1 MGYLFLRKLNSVD
14 KPKIIIICSFG
25 KYAYLCIII
34 QETKQIIFMKRLL
47 ISIFALAA
55 CSYAIAQPVMSYE
68 EAEAKANEILKSLTL
83 EEKLSMTQG
92 HNRFFFPGVPEKG
105 LPYIYTTDASM
116 GVKNK
121 QHMHDANEIILAER
135 TTQFPAF
142 IMLAATFNPDLAYKY
157 GHAVG
162 EEARM
167 AGAGVILGPGMNIY
181 RNAQCG
187 RNFEY
192 LGEDPHLAASIIYDY
207 VTGMQS
213 TGTLACAKHFLCN
226 QTEFYRRRS
235 NSIVDERAIMEI
247 YTPAFKAAI
256 DADVATVMTAYNL
269 LNGEWTGQSKYVIT
283 DLLRGTLGFKGMV
296 MSDWNSIYNWK
307 DVILSGQNLDM
318 PGEDA
323 FYIKKKPADLVA
335 EGIVTEK
342 DIENMI
348 RPTIATCI
356 RWGLYDRYNSGKQYD
371 KSLEAKLPAHLEVS
385 YQTAAEGAVL
395 LRNNGILPLSTDKKL
410 LVVGKWLDKVPH
422 GGGAARVT
430 GYEHVTLRDVLTE
443 SFGDGVKF
451 VEKPSAAQLKSA
463 DVVLCV
469 TGTFDEEHAERPFEM
484 GNKEES
490 LVRLAVESN
499 PNTIV
504 LVHSGSAINMTAW
517 ADKCA
522 ALLYGWYP
530 GQNGQKAI
538 RDIII
543 GKVNP
548 SGKLPMT
555 IERDFADS
563 PAVDTVPE
571 GFDLKKAIGNPNE
584 KAFQTWTYDVHYDES
599 VLVGYRWY
607 EKKNIKTLFPFGYG
621 LSYTTFE
628 LAKPKILS
636 KGKVKTLTDAAPL
649 KVAIELNNTGAVAG
663 SEVVQLY
670 IAEKNPTVLRPN
682 KELKAFR
689 KVAVE
694 PGKKAVVTFEVD
706 KKMCAFWCDK
716 SHAWTTNPGEYEIL
730 IGTSSADIA
739 AVLPFV
745 VK

>member
-1 MGYLFLRKLNSVD
+1 
-14 KPKIIIICSFG
+14 
-25 KYAYLCIII
+25 
-34 QETKQIIFMKRLL
+34 MKRFIL
-47 ISIFALAA
+47 SIFALMA
-55 CSYAIAQPVMSYE
+55 CSAALAQPVMSYE

-105 LPYIYTTDASM
+105 MPYIYTTDASM

-121 QHMHDANEIILAER
+121 QHMHDASEIILAER

-157 GHAVG
+157 GPAVG

-181 RNAQCG
+181 RNARCG

-192 LGEDPHLAASIIYDY
+192 LGEDPYLAASIIYDY

-213 TGTLACAKHFLCN
+213 TGTLACAKHFLGN

-235 NSIVDERAIMEI
+235 NSIIDERAIMEI

-256 DADVATVMTAYNL
+256 DAGVATVMTAYNQ
-269 LNGEWTGQSKYVIT
+269 LNGEWAGESKYVIT

-296 MSDWNSIYNWK
+296 MSDWNSIYDWK
-307 DVILSGQNLDM
+307 NVILSGQNLDM

-335 EGIVTEK
+335 EGVVTEK

-371 KSLEAKLPAHLEVS
+371 RSLEAKLPAHLQIS
-385 YQTAAEGAVL
+385 YQTAAEGTVL
-395 LRNNGILPLSTDKKL
+395 LRNNGILPLAADKKL
-410 LVVGKWLDKVPH
+410 LVVGKWFDKVPH

-430 GYEHVTLRDVLTE
+430 GYDHKTLQMELPKV
-443 SFGDGVKF
+443 FGNVEF
-451 VEKPSAAQLKSA
+451 VANPTAEQLKA
-463 DVVLCV
+463 AEVVLCV
-469 TGTFDEEHAERPFEM
+469 TGTYDSESSEREFAMDKKDEQF
-484 GNKEES
+484 
-490 LVRLAVESN
+490 VRNVVAAN

-504 LVHSGSAINMTAW
+504 LVHSGSAIDMTAW
-517 ADKCA
+517 SDKCA

-530 GQNGQKAI
+530 GQNGAEAL
-538 RDIII
+538 RDIIA

-563 PAVDTVPE
+563 PAVNSVPE
-571 GFDLKKAIGNPNE
+571 GFNLAKAKGNPNE
-584 KAFQTWTYDVHYDES
+584 KAFHPWTYDVHYDES

-607 EKKNIKTLFPFGYG
+607 EKKGIQTLFPFGYG

-636 KGKVKTLTDAAPL
+636 KGKVKTLTDEAPL
-649 KVAIELNNTGAVAG
+649 KVAIEVNNTGAVAG
-663 SEVVQLY
+663 TEVVQLY

-694 PGKKAVVTFEVD
+694 SGKKAVVTFEVD

>member
-1 MGYLFLRKLNSVD
+1 
-14 KPKIIIICSFG
+14 
-25 KYAYLCIII
+25 
-34 QETKQIIFMKRLL
+34 MKRFIL
-47 ISIFALAA
+47 SIFALMA
-55 CSYAIAQPVMSYE
+55 CSAALAQPVMSYE

-105 LPYIYTTDASM
+105 MPYIYTTDASM

-121 QHMHDANEIILAER
+121 QHMHDASEIILAER

-181 RNAQCG
+181 RNVRCG

-192 LGEDPHLAASIIYDY
+192 LGEDPYLAASIIYDY

-213 TGTLACAKHFLCN
+213 TGTLACAKHFLGN

-235 NSIVDERAIMEI
+235 NSIIDERAIMEI

-256 DADVATVMTAYNL
+256 DAGVATVMTAYNQ
-269 LNGEWTGQSKYVIT
+269 LNGEWAGESKYVIT

-296 MSDWNSIYNWK
+296 MSDWNSIYDWK
-307 DVILSGQNLDM
+307 NVILSGQNLDM

-335 EGIVTEK
+335 EGVVTEQ

-371 KSLEAKLPAHLEVS
+371 RSLEAKLPAHLQIS
-385 YQTAAEGAVL
+385 YQTAAEGTVL
-395 LRNNGILPLSTDKKL
+395 LRNNGILPLAADKKL
-410 LVVGKWLDKVPH
+410 LVVGKWFDKVPH

-430 GYEHVTLRDVLTE
+430 GYDHKTLQMELPKV
-443 SFGDGVKF
+443 FGNVEF
-451 VEKPSAAQLKSA
+451 VANPTAEQLKA
-463 DVVLCV
+463 AEVVLCV
-469 TGTFDEEHAERPFEM
+469 TGTYDSESSEREFAMDKKDEQF
-484 GNKEES
+484 
-490 LVRLAVESN
+490 VRNVVAAN

-504 LVHSGSAINMTAW
+504 LVHSGSAIDMTAW
-517 ADKCA
+517 SDKCA

-530 GQNGQKAI
+530 GQNGAEAL
-538 RDIII
+538 RDIIA

-563 PAVDTVPE
+563 PAVNSVPE
-571 GFDLKKAIGNPNE
+571 GFNLAKAKGNPNE
-584 KAFQTWTYDVHYDES
+584 KAFHPWTYDVHYDES

-607 EKKNIKTLFPFGYG
+607 EKKGIQTLFPFGYG

-636 KGKVKTLTDAAPL
+636 KGKVKTLTDEAPL
-649 KVAIELNNTGAVAG
+649 KVAIEVNNTGAVAG
-663 SEVVQLY
+663 TEVVQLY

-694 PGKKAVVTFEVD
+694 SGKKAVVTFEVD

>member
-1 MGYLFLRKLNSVD
+1 
-14 KPKIIIICSFG
+14 
-25 KYAYLCIII
+25 
-34 QETKQIIFMKRLL
+34 MKRFIL
-47 ISIFALAA
+47 SIFALTA
-55 CSYAIAQPVMSYE
+55 CSALFAQPVMSYE

-121 QHMHDANEIILAER
+121 QHLHDAGEIVLAER

-181 RNAQCG
+181 RNARCG

-213 TGTLACAKHFLCN
+213 TGTLACAKHFLGN

-235 NSIVDERAIMEI
+235 NSIIDERAIMEI

-256 DADVATVMTAYNL
+256 DAGVATVMTAYNQ

-296 MSDWNSIYNWK
+296 MSDWNSIYDWK

-318 PGEDA
+318 PGENT
-323 FYIKKKPADLVA
+323 FYIKKKPADLVS
-335 EGIVTEK
+335 EGVVTEK

-348 RPTIATCI
+348 RPTIATCL
-356 RWGLYDRYNSGKQYD
+356 RWGLYDRYNSGKQYARE
-371 KSLEAKLPAHLEVS
+371 LEAQLPAHLQVS
-385 YQTAAEGAVL
+385 YQTAAEGTVL
-395 LRNNGILPLSTDKKL
+395 LRNNGILPLSADKKL

-430 GYEHVTLRDVLTE
+430 GYDHKTLKMVLPE
-443 SFGDGVKF
+443 AFANIEF
-451 VEKPSAAQLKSA
+451 VENPTDKQLKAA

-469 TGTFDEEHAERPFEM
+469 TGTYDSESSEREFAMDKKDEQF
-484 GNKEES
+484 
-490 LVRLAVESN
+490 VRSVVAAN
-499 PNTIV
+499 PNTVV
-504 LVHSGSAINMTAW
+504 LVHSGSAIDMTAW
-517 ADKCA
+517 YDKCA

-530 GQNGQKAI
+530 GQNGAEAL
-538 RDIII
+538 RDIIA

-563 PAVDTVPE
+563 PAVNSVPE
-571 GFDLKKAIGNPNE
+571 GFNIAKAKGNPNE
-584 KAFQTWTYDVHYDES
+584 KAFHPWTYDVHYDES

-607 EKKNIKTLFPFGYG
+607 EKKGIQTLFPFGYG

-628 LAKPKILS
+628 LAQPKILS
-636 KGKVKTLTDAAPL
+636 KGKVKKLTDDAPL
-649 KVAIELNNTGAVAG
+649 KVAIEVNNTGAVAG
-663 SEVVQLY
+663 TEVVQLY

-682 KELKAFR
+682 KELKAFK

-694 PGKKAVVTFEVD
+694 PGKKAVVTFDVD
-706 KKMCAFWCDK
+706 KKMCAYWCDK
-716 SHAWTTNPGEYEIL
+716 THAWTTNAGEYEIL
-730 IGTSSADIA
+730 IGTSSADID
-739 AVLPFV
+739 AVLPFIV
-745 VK
+745 E

>member
-1 MGYLFLRKLNSVD
+1 MKKL
-14 KPKIIIICSFG
+14 
-25 KYAYLCIII
+25 
-34 QETKQIIFMKRLL
+34 LL
-47 ISIFALAA
+47 SLSALLVSAVVV
-55 CSYAIAQPVMSYE
+55 AQPVMSYE
-68 EAEAKANEILKSLTL
+68 EAEAKANEIIKTLTL

-105 LPYIYTTDASM
+105 MPYIYTTDASM

-121 QHMHDANEIILAER
+121 QHLHDAGEVILAER

-142 IMLAATFNPDLAYKY
+142 IMLAATFNPELARAY

-192 LGEDPHLAASIIYDY
+192 LGEDPYLAASIIYDY
-207 VTGMQS
+207 VSGMQS
-213 TGTLACAKHFLCN
+213 TGTLACAKHFLGN

-235 NSIVDERAIMEI
+235 NSIIDERAIMEI

-256 DADVATVMTAYNL
+256 DAGVATVMTAYNQ

-296 MSDWNSIYNWK
+296 MSDWNSIYDWK

-318 PGEDA
+318 PGEDM

-335 EGIVTEK
+335 EGVVTEK

-348 RPTIATCI
+348 RPTIATCL

-371 KSLEAKLPAHLEVS
+371 KSLEAQLPAHLGIS
-385 YQTAAEGAVL
+385 YQTAAEGSVL
-395 LRNNGILPLSTDKKL
+395 LRNNGILPLSTSQKV
-410 LVVGKWLDKVPH
+410 LVVGKWFDSVPY

-430 GYEHVTLRDVLTE
+430 GYDHHTLRQVLTD
-443 SFGDGVKF
+443 SFGGNVTF
-451 VEKPSAAQLKSA
+451 VEKPNAEQLKAA
-463 DVVLCV
+463 DIVLCV
-469 TGTFDEEHAERPFEM
+469 TGTFDSESTERPFAMDKRDEA
-484 GNKEES
+484 

-499 PNTIV
+499 PKTIV
-504 LVHSGSAINMTAW
+504 LVHSGSAIDMTAW
-517 ADKCA
+517 ADKSA
-522 ALLYGWYP
+522 AILYGWYP

-538 RDIII
+538 RDILI

-555 IERDFADS
+555 IERSFKDS
-563 PAVDTVPE
+563 PAVNSVPE
-571 GFDLKKAIGNPNE
+571 GFNLAKAKGNPNE
-584 KAFQTWTYDVHYDES
+584 KAFQSWTYDVHYDES

-607 EKKNIKTLFPFGYG
+607 EKKNIKPLFPFGYG
-621 LSYTTFE
+621 LSYTTFA
-628 LAKPKILS
+628 LNKAAIIG
-636 KGKVKTLTDAAPL
+636 KGKVKTLTDENPL
-649 KVAIELNNTGAVAG
+649 KVAVELTNTGAVAG
-663 SEVVQLY
+663 AEVVQLY

-682 KELKAFR
+682 KELKAIK
-689 KVAVE
+689 KVTLE
-694 PGKKAVVTFEVD
+694 PGKKSVVTFDVD
-706 KKMCAFWCDK
+706 KKMCSFWCDK
-716 SHAWTTNPGEYEIL
+716 SHSWYANAGEYEIL

-739 AVLPFV
+739 ATLQFV
-745 VK
+745 VE

>member
-1 MGYLFLRKLNSVD
+1 
-14 KPKIIIICSFG
+14 
-25 KYAYLCIII
+25 
-34 QETKQIIFMKRLL
+34 MKRFIL
-47 ISIFALAA
+47 SIFALMA
-55 CSYAIAQPVMSYE
+55 CSAALAQPVMSYE

-121 QHMHDANEIILAER
+121 QHMHDASEIILAER

-181 RNAQCG
+181 RNARCG

-192 LGEDPHLAASIIYDY
+192 LGEDPYLAASIIYDY

-213 TGTLACAKHFLCN
+213 TGTLACAKHFLGN

-235 NSIVDERAIMEI
+235 NSIIDERAIMEI

-256 DADVATVMTAYNL
+256 DAGVATVMTAYNQ
-269 LNGEWTGQSKYVIT
+269 LNGEWAGESKYVIT

-296 MSDWNSIYNWK
+296 MSDWNSIYDWK
-307 DVILSGQNLDM
+307 NVILSGQNLDM

-335 EGIVTEK
+335 EGVVTEQ

-371 KSLEAKLPAHLEVS
+371 RSLEAKLPAHLQIS
-385 YQTAAEGAVL
+385 YQTAAEGTVL
-395 LRNNGILPLSTDKKL
+395 LRNNGILPLAADKKL
-410 LVVGKWLDKVPH
+410 LVVGKWFDKVPH

-430 GYEHVTLRDVLTE
+430 GYDHKTLQMELPKV
-443 SFGDGVKF
+443 FGNVEF
-451 VEKPSAAQLKSA
+451 VANPTAEQLKA
-463 DVVLCV
+463 AEVVLCV
-469 TGTFDEEHAERPFEM
+469 TGTYDSESSEREFAMDKKDEQF
-484 GNKEES
+484 
-490 LVRLAVESN
+490 VRNVVAAN

-504 LVHSGSAINMTAW
+504 LVHSGSAIDMTAW
-517 ADKCA
+517 SDKCA

-530 GQNGQKAI
+530 GQNGAEAL
-538 RDIII
+538 RDIIA

-563 PAVDTVPE
+563 PAVNSVPE
-571 GFDLKKAIGNPNE
+571 GFNLAKAKGNPNE
-584 KAFQTWTYDVHYDES
+584 KAFHPWTYDVHYDES

-607 EKKNIKTLFPFGYG
+607 EKKGIQTLFPFGYG

-636 KGKVKTLTDAAPL
+636 KGKVKTLTDEAPL
-649 KVAIELNNTGAVAG
+649 KVAIEVNNTGAVAG
-663 SEVVQLY
+663 TEVVQLY

-694 PGKKAVVTFEVD
+694 SGKKAVVTFEVD

>member
-1 MGYLFLRKLNSVD
+1 MKKLIFSVV
-14 KPKIIIICSFG
+14 
-25 KYAYLCIII
+25 A
-34 QETKQIIFMKRLL
+34 LL
-47 ISIFALAA
+47 VGSTVL
-55 CSYAIAQPVMSYE
+55 AQPVMSYE

-121 QHMHDANEIILAER
+121 QHLHDAGEVILAER

-181 RNAQCG
+181 RNARCG

-213 TGTLACAKHFLCN
+213 TGTLACAKHFLGN

-235 NSIVDERAIMEI
+235 NSIIDERAIMEI

-256 DADVATVMTAYNL
+256 DAGVATVMTAYNQ
-269 LNGEWTGQSKYVIT
+269 LNGEWAGESKYVIT

-296 MSDWNSIYNWK
+296 MSDWNSIYDWK
-307 DVILSGQNLDM
+307 NVILSGQNLDM
-318 PGEDA
+318 PGENA

-335 EGIVTEK
+335 EGVVTEK

-371 KSLEAKLPAHLEVS
+371 KSLEAKLPAHLEIS

-395 LRNNGILPLSTDKKL
+395 LRNNGILPLATTKRV
-410 LVVGKWLDKVPH
+410 LVVGKWFDSVPH

-430 GYEHVTLRDVLTE
+430 GYDHHPLRQVLTDA
-443 SFGDGVKF
+443 FGGNVKF
-451 VEKPSAAQLKSA
+451 VEKPTAAELKA
-463 DVVLCV
+463 AEVVLCV
-469 TGTFDEEHAERPFEM
+469 TGTYDSESTERPFEM
-484 GNKEES
+484 EKKDEK

-530 GQNGQKAI
+530 GQNGLEAI
-538 RDIII
+538 CDIIV

-563 PAVDTVPE
+563 PAVNSVPE
-571 GFDLKKAIGNPNE
+571 GFNLAKAKGNPNE
-584 KAFQTWTYDVHYDES
+584 KAFHPWTYDVHYDES

-636 KGKVKTLTDAAPL
+636 KGKVKTLTDEAPL
-649 KVAIELNNTGAVAG
+649 KVAIEVNNTGAVAG
-663 SEVVQLY
+663 AEVVQLY

-706 KKMCAFWCDK
+706 KKMCSYWCDK
-716 SHAWTTNPGEYEIL
+716 NHAWTANAGEYEIL
-730 IGTSSADIA
+730 IGTSSADIV

>member
-1 MGYLFLRKLNSVD
+1 MKKLIFSVV
-14 KPKIIIICSFG
+14 
-25 KYAYLCIII
+25 A
-34 QETKQIIFMKRLL
+34 LL
-47 ISIFALAA
+47 VGSTVL
-55 CSYAIAQPVMSYE
+55 AQPVMSYE

-121 QHMHDANEIILAER
+121 QHLHDAGEVILAER

-181 RNAQCG
+181 RNARCG

-213 TGTLACAKHFLCN
+213 TGTLACAKHFLGN

-235 NSIVDERAIMEI
+235 NSIIDERAIMEL

-256 DADVATVMTAYNL
+256 EAGVATVMTAYNPL
-269 LNGEWTGQSKYVIT
+269 DGEWAGESKYVIT

-296 MSDWNSIYNWK
+296 MSDWNSIYDWK
-307 DVILSGQNLDM
+307 NVILSGQNLDM
-318 PGEDA
+318 PGEDM

-335 EGIVTEK
+335 EGVVTEK

-356 RWGLYDRYNSGKQYD
+356 RWGLYDRYNSGEQYD
-371 KSLEAKLPAHLEVS
+371 KSLEAKLPAHLEIS

-395 LRNNGILPLSTDKKL
+395 LRNNGILPLATTKRV
-410 LVVGKWLDKVPH
+410 LVVGKWFDSVPH

-430 GYEHVTLRDVLTE
+430 GYDHHPLRQVLTDA
-443 SFGDGVKF
+443 FGGNVKF
-451 VEKPSAAQLKSA
+451 VEKPTAAELKA
-463 DVVLCV
+463 AEVVLCV
-469 TGTFDEEHAERPFEM
+469 TGTYDSESTERPFEM
-484 GNKEES
+484 EKKDEK

-530 GQNGQKAI
+530 GQNGLEAI
-538 RDIII
+538 CDIIV

-563 PAVDTVPE
+563 PAVNSVPE
-571 GFDLKKAIGNPNE
+571 GFNLAKAKGNPNE
-584 KAFQTWTYDVHYDES
+584 KAFHPWTYDVHYDES

-636 KGKVKTLTDAAPL
+636 KGKVKTLTDEAPL
-649 KVAIELNNTGAVAG
+649 KVAIEVNNTGAVAG
-663 SEVVQLY
+663 AEVVQLY

-689 KVAVE
+689 KVTVE

-706 KKMCAFWCDK
+706 KKMCSYWCDK
-716 SHAWTTNPGEYEIL
+716 NHAWAANAGEYEIL
-730 IGTSSADIA
+730 IGTSSADIV

>member
-1 MGYLFLRKLNSVD
+1 MKKLIFSVV
-14 KPKIIIICSFG
+14 
-25 KYAYLCIII
+25 A
-34 QETKQIIFMKRLL
+34 LL
-47 ISIFALAA
+47 VGSTVL
-55 CSYAIAQPVMSYE
+55 AQPVMSYE

-121 QHMHDANEIILAER
+121 QHLHDAGEVILAER

-181 RNAQCG
+181 RNARCG

-213 TGTLACAKHFLCN
+213 TGTLACAKHFLGN

-235 NSIVDERAIMEI
+235 NSIIDERAIMEI

-256 DADVATVMTAYNL
+256 DAGVATVMTAYNQ
-269 LNGEWTGQSKYVIT
+269 LNGEWAGESKYVIT

-296 MSDWNSIYNWK
+296 MSDWNSIYDWK
-307 DVILSGQNLDM
+307 NVILSGQNLDM
-318 PGEDA
+318 PGEDM

-335 EGIVTEK
+335 EGVVTEK

-371 KSLEAKLPAHLEVS
+371 KSLEAKLPAHLEIS

-395 LRNNGILPLSTDKKL
+395 LRNNGILPLATTKRV
-410 LVVGKWLDKVPH
+410 LVVGKWFDSVPH

-430 GYEHVTLRDVLTE
+430 GYDHHPLRQVLTDA
-443 SFGDGVKF
+443 FGGNVKF
-451 VEKPSAAQLKSA
+451 VEKPTAAELKA
-463 DVVLCV
+463 AEVVLCV
-469 TGTFDEEHAERPFEM
+469 TGTYDSESTERPFEM
-484 GNKEES
+484 EKKDEK

-530 GQNGQKAI
+530 GQNGLEAI
-538 RDIII
+538 CDIII

-555 IERDFADS
+555 IECDFADS
-563 PAVDTVPE
+563 PAVNSVPE
-571 GFDLKKAIGNPNE
+571 GFNLAKAKGNPNE
-584 KAFQTWTYDVHYDES
+584 KAFHPWTYDVHYDES

-636 KGKVKTLTDAAPL
+636 KGKVKTLTDEAPL
-649 KVAIELNNTGAVAG
+649 KVAIEVNNTGAVAG
-663 SEVVQLY
+663 AEVVQLY

-706 KKMCAFWCDK
+706 KKMCSYWCDK
-716 SHAWTTNPGEYEIL
+716 NHAWTANTGEYEIL
-730 IGTSSADIA
+730 IGTSSADIV

>member
-1 MGYLFLRKLNSVD
+1 MRRIFIVIVALFCGFSLS
-14 KPKIIIICSFG
+14 
-25 KYAYLCIII
+25 
-34 QETKQIIFMKRLL
+34 
-47 ISIFALAA
+47 
-55 CSYAIAQPVMSYE
+55 AQPVMSFE
-68 EAEAKANEILKSLTL
+68 EAEAKANEILKTLTL

-92 HNRFFFPGVPEKG
+92 HNRFFLPGVPSKG
-105 LPYIYTTDASM
+105 LPHIYTTDASM

-121 QHMHDANEIILAER
+121 QHMHNNAEIELAER

-142 IMLAATFNPDLAYKY
+142 IMLAATFNPQLAYSY

-181 RNAQCG
+181 RNARCG

-192 LGEDPHLAASIIYDY
+192 LGEDPLLAAAIIGDY

-256 DADVATVMTAYNL
+256 DAGVATVMTAYNQ
-269 LNGEWTGQSKYVIT
+269 LNGEWTGESKYVIT
-283 DLLRGTLGFKGMV
+283 DLLRGTLGFKGLV
-296 MSDWNSIYNWK
+296 MSDWNSIYDWK
-307 DVILSGQNLDM
+307 NVILSGQNLDM
-318 PGEDA
+318 PGENA
-323 FYIKKKPADLVA
+323 FYITKKPADLVA
-335 EGIVTEK
+335 EGVVTEQ

-348 RPTIATCI
+348 RPLIATCL
-356 RWGLYDRYNSGKQYD
+356 RWGLYDRYNSGQQYARE
-371 KSLEAKLPAHLEVS
+371 LEAKLPAHLEIS
-385 YQTAAEGAVL
+385 YQTAAEGTVML
-395 LRNNGILPLSTDKKL
+395 KNNGILPLSTDQKV
-410 LVVGKWLDKVPH
+410 LVVGKWIDSVPH

-430 GYEHVTLRDVLTE
+430 GYDHQPLRKVLSE
-443 SFGDGVKF
+443 SFGANVTF
-451 VEKPSAAQLKSA
+451 VEKPTEAQLKAA

-469 TGTFDEEHAERPFEM
+469 TGTYDSESTERPFEM
-484 GNKEES
+484 PNTEES
-490 LVRLAVESN
+490 LVRLAVASN

-504 LVHSGSAINMTAW
+504 MVHSGSAINMTAW
-517 ADKCA
+517 VDKCA
-522 ALLYGWYP
+522 ALLYAWYP
-530 GQNGQKAI
+530 GQNGLEAI

-563 PAVDTVPE
+563 PAVNSVPE
-571 GFDLKKAIGNPNE
+571 GFDINKAKGNPNE
-584 KAFQTWTYDVHYDES
+584 KAFHPWTYDVHYDES

-607 EKKNIKTLFPFGYG
+607 EKKGIATLFPFGYG

-628 LAKPKILS
+628 LAKPKILN
-636 KGKVKTLTDAAPL
+636 KGKVKVLTADKPL
-649 KVAIELNNTGAVAG
+649 NVSIELNNTGAVAG
-663 SEVVQLY
+663 TEVVQLY

-682 KELKAFR
+682 KELKAFS
-689 KVAVE
+689 KVTVE
-694 PGKKAVVTFEVD
+694 PGKKSVVTFEVD
-706 KKMCAFWCDK
+706 KQMCAFWCDK
-716 SHAWTTNPGEYEIL
+716 SHAWTANAGEYEIL
-730 IGTSSADIA
+730 IGTSSADIVA
-739 AVLPFV
+739 TLPFV
-745 VK
+745 VE

>member
-1 MGYLFLRKLNSVD
+1 MKKLILSVV
-14 KPKIIIICSFG
+14 
-25 KYAYLCIII
+25 
-34 QETKQIIFMKRLL
+34 
-47 ISIFALAA
+47 ALMA
-55 CSYAIAQPVMSYE
+55 CSAAFAQPVMSYE
-68 EAEAKANEILKSLTL
+68 QAEAKANEILKSLTL

-92 HNRFFFPGVPEKG
+92 HNRFFLPGVPEKG
-105 LPYIYTTDASM
+105 MPHIYTTDASM

-121 QHMHDANEIILAER
+121 QHLHDAGEVILAER

-192 LGEDPHLAASIIYDY
+192 LGEDPYLAASIIYDY

-213 TGTLACAKHFLCN
+213 TGTLACAKHFLAN

-256 DADVATVMTAYNL
+256 DAGVATVMTSYNQ
-269 LNGEWTGQSKYVIT
+269 LNGEWAGESKYVIT
-283 DLLRGTLGFKGMV
+283 DLLRGTLGFKGLV
-296 MSDWNSIYNWK
+296 MSDWNSIYDWEK
-307 DVILSGQNLDM
+307 VIRSGQNLDM
-318 PGEDA
+318 PGENA

-335 EGIVTEK
+335 EGVVSEQ

-348 RPTIATCI
+348 RPLIATCL

-371 KSLEAKLPAHLEVS
+371 KSLEAQLPAHLGIS
-385 YQTAAEGAVL
+385 YQTAAEGSVL
-395 LRNNGILPLSTDKKL
+395 LRNNGILPLSTSQKV
-410 LVVGKWLDKVPH
+410 LVVGKWFDSVPY

-430 GYEHVTLRDVLTE
+430 GYDHHTLRQVLAD
-443 SFGDGVKF
+443 SFGGNVTF
-451 VEKPSAAQLKSA
+451 VEKPNAEQLKAA
-463 DVVLCV
+463 DIVLCV
-469 TGTFDEEHAERPFEM
+469 TGTFDSESTERPFAME
-484 GNKEES
+484 KKDER

-504 LVHSGSAINMTAW
+504 LVHSGSAIDMSAW
-517 ADKCA
+517 SDKCA
-522 ALLYGWYP
+522 ALIYGWYP
-530 GQNGQKAI
+530 GQNGLEAI

-543 GKVNP
+543 GKTNP

-555 IERDFADS
+555 IERSFADS
-563 PAVDTVPE
+563 PAVNSVPA
-571 GFDLKKAIGNPNE
+571 GFNLAKAKGNPNE
-584 KAFQTWTYDVHYDES
+584 KAFHPWTYDVHYDES

-607 EKKNIKTLFPFGYG
+607 EKKNIQTLFPFGYG

-636 KGKVKTLTDAAPL
+636 KGKVKTLTDEAPL
-649 KVAIELNNTGAVAG
+649 KVAIEVTNTGAVAG
-663 SEVVQLY
+663 AEVVQLY

-682 KELKAFR
+682 KELKAFK
-689 KVAVE
+689 KVTVE
-694 PGKKAVVTFEVD
+694 PGKKAVVTFDVD
-706 KKMCAFWCDK
+706 KKMCSYWCDK
-716 SHAWTTNPGEYEIL
+716 AHAWTANEGEYEIL

>member
-1 MGYLFLRKLNSVD
+1 MKKLFLS
-14 KPKIIIICSFG
+14 
-25 KYAYLCIII
+25 
-34 QETKQIIFMKRLL
+34 L
-47 ISIFALAA
+47 IALALSA
-55 CSYAIAQPVMSYE
+55 TVMAQPVMSYE
-68 EAEAKANEILKSLTL
+68 EAEAKANEILKTLTL

-92 HNRFFFPGVPEKG
+92 HNRFFLPGIPEKG
-105 LPYIYTTDASM
+105 LPHIYTTDASM

-121 QHMHDANEIILAER
+121 QHLHSDSEVILAER

-142 IMLAATFNPDLAYKY
+142 IMLAATFNPDIAYAY

-192 LGEDPHLAASIIYDY
+192 LGEDPYLAASIIFPY

-213 TGTLACAKHFLCN
+213 TGTLACAKHFLAN

-256 DADVATVMTAYNL
+256 DAGVATVMTSYNQ
-269 LNGEWTGQSKYVIT
+269 LNGEWAGESKYVIT
-283 DLLRGTLGFKGMV
+283 DLLRGTLGFKGLV
-296 MSDWNSIYNWK
+296 MSDWNSIYDWK
-307 DVILSGQNLDM
+307 KVIFSGQNLDM

-335 EGIVTEK
+335 EGVVTEQ

-348 RPTIATCI
+348 RPLIATCL

-395 LRNNGILPLSTDKKL
+395 LRNNGILPLTTDRKV
-410 LVVGKWLDKVPH
+410 LVVGKWLDAVPH

-430 GYEHVTLRDVLTE
+430 GYDHKTLRATLPNT
-443 SFGDGVKF
+443 FGGEVTF
-451 VEKPSAAQLKSA
+451 IEKPSVEQVKAA

-469 TGTFDEEHAERPFEM
+469 TGTFDSESTERPFAMDKKDET
-484 GNKEES
+484 
-490 LVRLAVESN
+490 LVRSVVEAN
-499 PNTIV
+499 PNTVV

-522 ALLYGWYP
+522 ALIYGWYP
-530 GQNGQKAI
+530 GQNGTEALC
-538 RDIII
+538 DILV

-563 PAVDTVPE
+563 PAVNSVPE
-571 GFDLKKAIGNPNE
+571 GFNLAKSVGNPNE
-584 KAFQTWTYDVHYDES
+584 KAFHPWTYDIHYDES

-607 EKKNIKTLFPFGYG
+607 EKNNITPLFPFGYG
-621 LSYTTFE
+621 LSYTTFALE
-628 LAKPKILS
+628 NAKIL
-636 KGKVKTLTDAAPL
+636 GRNKTLTDDKNLRVVVDL
-649 KVAIELNNTGAVAG
+649 KNVGTVAG
-663 SEVVQLY
+663 AEVVQLY
-670 IAEKNPTVLRPN
+670 IAEKNPTVLRPV
-682 KELKAFR
+682 KELKATR
-689 KVAVE
+689 KVGVE
-694 PGKKAVVTFEVD
+694 AGKKSIVAFEVD

-730 IGTSSADIA
+730 IGTSSADIVA
-739 AVLPFV
+739 TLPFT

>member
-1 MGYLFLRKLNSVD
+1 MKKLILAVVALMV
-14 KPKIIIICSFG
+14 CSATF
-25 KYAYLCIII
+25 
-34 QETKQIIFMKRLL
+34 
-47 ISIFALAA
+47 
-55 CSYAIAQPVMSYE
+55 AQPVMSYE
-68 EAEAKANEILKSLTL
+68 QAEAKANEILKSLTL

-92 HNRFFFPGVPEKG
+92 HNRFFLPGVPEKG
-105 LPYIYTTDASM
+105 MPHIYTTDASM

-121 QHMHDANEIILAER
+121 QHLHDAGEVILAER

-213 TGTLACAKHFLCN
+213 TGTLACAKHFLAN

-256 DADVATVMTAYNL
+256 DAGVATVMTSYNQ
-269 LNGEWTGQSKYVIT
+269 LNGEWAGESKYVIT
-283 DLLRGTLGFKGMV
+283 DLLRGTLGFKGLV
-296 MSDWNSIYNWK
+296 MSDWNSIYDWK
-307 DVILSGQNLDM
+307 NVIFSGQNLDM
-318 PGEDA
+318 PGENT

-335 EGIVTEK
+335 EGVVTEQ

-348 RPTIATCI
+348 RPLIATCL

-371 KSLEAKLPAHLEVS
+371 KSLEAKLPAHLEIS
-385 YQTAAEGAVL
+385 YQTAAEGSVL
-395 LRNNGILPLSTDKKL
+395 LRNNGILPLSTTQKV
-410 LVVGKWLDKVPH
+410 LVVGKWFDSVPY

-430 GYEHVTLRDVLTE
+430 GYDHHTLRQVLTD
-443 SFGDGVKF
+443 SFGGNVTF
-451 VEKPSAAQLKSA
+451 VEKPKAEQLKAA

-469 TGTFDEEHAERPFEM
+469 TGTFDSESTERPFAME
-484 GNKEES
+484 NKDEK

-504 LVHSGSAINMTAW
+504 LVHSGSAIDMSAW
-517 ADKCA
+517 SDKCA

-530 GQNGQKAI
+530 GQNGLEAV

-543 GKVNP
+543 GKTNP

-555 IERDFADS
+555 IERSFADS
-563 PAVDTVPE
+563 PAVNSVPE
-571 GFDLKKAIGNPNE
+571 GFNLAKAKGNPNE
-584 KAFQTWTYDVHYDES
+584 KAFHPWTYDIHYHES

-607 EKKNIKTLFPFGYG
+607 EKKNIQTLFPFGYG

-628 LAKPKILS
+628 LKNPKILS
-636 KGKVKTLTDAAPL
+636 KGKVKTLTADAPL
-649 KVAIELNNTGAVAG
+649 KVAIEVNNTGTVAG
-663 SEVVQLY
+663 AEVVQLY

-682 KELKAFR
+682 KELKAFK
-689 KVAVE
+689 KVTVE

-706 KKMCAFWCDK
+706 KKMCSYWCDK
-716 SHAWTTNPGEYEIL
+716 NHAWTANEGEYEIL

>member
-1 MGYLFLRKLNSVD
+1 
-14 KPKIIIICSFG
+14 
-25 KYAYLCIII
+25 
-34 QETKQIIFMKRLL
+34 MKRFIL
-47 ISIFALAA
+47 SIFALMA
-55 CSYAIAQPVMSYE
+55 CSAALAQPVMSYE

-105 LPYIYTTDASM
+105 MPYIYTTDASM

-121 QHMHDANEIILAER
+121 QHMHDASEIILAER

-181 RNAQCG
+181 RNARCG

-192 LGEDPHLAASIIYDY
+192 LGEDPYLAASIIYDY

-213 TGTLACAKHFLCN
+213 TGTLACAKHFLGN

-235 NSIVDERAIMEI
+235 NSIIDERAIMEI

-256 DADVATVMTAYNL
+256 DAGVATVMTAYNQ
-269 LNGEWTGQSKYVIT
+269 LNGEWAGESKYVIT

-296 MSDWNSIYNWK
+296 MSDWNSIYDWK
-307 DVILSGQNLDM
+307 NVILSGQNLDM

-335 EGIVTEK
+335 EGVVTEK

-371 KSLEAKLPAHLEVS
+371 RSLEAKLPAHLQIS
-385 YQTAAEGAVL
+385 YRTAAEGTVL
-395 LRNNGILPLSTDKKL
+395 LRNNGILPLAADKKL
-410 LVVGKWLDKVPH
+410 LVVGKWFDKVPH

-430 GYEHVTLRDVLTE
+430 GYDHKTLQMELPKV
-443 SFGDGVKF
+443 FGNVEF
-451 VEKPSAAQLKSA
+451 VANPTAEQLKA
-463 DVVLCV
+463 AEVVLCV
-469 TGTFDEEHAERPFEM
+469 TGTYDSESSEREFAMDKKDEQF
-484 GNKEES
+484 
-490 LVRLAVESN
+490 VRNVVAAN

-504 LVHSGSAINMTAW
+504 LVHSGSAIDMTAW
-517 ADKCA
+517 SDKCA

-530 GQNGQKAI
+530 GQNGAEAL
-538 RDIII
+538 RDIIA

-563 PAVDTVPE
+563 PAVNSVPE
-571 GFDLKKAIGNPNE
+571 GFNLAKAKGNPNE
-584 KAFQTWTYDVHYDES
+584 KAFHPWTYDVHYDES

-607 EKKNIKTLFPFGYG
+607 EKKGIQTLFPFGYG

-636 KGKVKTLTDAAPL
+636 KGKVKTLTDEAPL
-649 KVAIELNNTGAVAG
+649 KVAIEVNNTGAVAG
-663 SEVVQLY
+663 TEVVQLY

-694 PGKKAVVTFEVD
+694 SGKKAVVTFEVD

>member
-1 MGYLFLRKLNSVD
+1 
-14 KPKIIIICSFG
+14 
-25 KYAYLCIII
+25 
-34 QETKQIIFMKRLL
+34 MKRFIL
-47 ISIFALAA
+47 SIFALMA
-55 CSYAIAQPVMSYE
+55 CSAALAQPVMSYE

-105 LPYIYTTDASM
+105 MPYIYTTDASM

-121 QHMHDANEIILAER
+121 QHMHDASEIILAER

-181 RNAQCG
+181 RNARCG

-192 LGEDPHLAASIIYDY
+192 LGEDPYLAASIIYDY

-213 TGTLACAKHFLCN
+213 TGTLACAKHFLGN

-235 NSIVDERAIMEI
+235 NSIIDERAIMEI

-256 DADVATVMTAYNL
+256 DAGVATVMTAYNQ
-269 LNGEWTGQSKYVIT
+269 LNGEWAGESKYVIT
-283 DLLRGTLGFKGMV
+283 DLLRGALGFKGMV
-296 MSDWNSIYNWK
+296 MSDWNSIYDWK
-307 DVILSGQNLDM
+307 NVILSGQNLDM

-335 EGIVTEK
+335 EGVVTEQ

-371 KSLEAKLPAHLEVS
+371 RSLEAKLPAHLQIS
-385 YQTAAEGAVL
+385 YQTAAEGTVL
-395 LRNNGILPLSTDKKL
+395 LRNNGILPLAADKKL
-410 LVVGKWLDKVPH
+410 LVVGKWFDKVPH

-430 GYEHVTLRDVLTE
+430 GYDHKTLQMELPKV
-443 SFGDGVKF
+443 FGNVEF
-451 VEKPSAAQLKSA
+451 VANPTSEQLKA
-463 DVVLCV
+463 AEVVLCV
-469 TGTFDEEHAERPFEM
+469 TGTYDSESSEREFAMDKKDEQF
-484 GNKEES
+484 
-490 LVRLAVESN
+490 VRNVVAAN

-504 LVHSGSAINMTAW
+504 LVHSGSAIDMTAW
-517 ADKCA
+517 SDKCA

-530 GQNGQKAI
+530 GQNGAEAL
-538 RDIII
+538 RDIIA

-563 PAVDTVPE
+563 PAVNSVPE
-571 GFDLKKAIGNPNE
+571 GFNLAKAKGNPNE
-584 KAFQTWTYDVHYDES
+584 KAFHPWTYDVHYDES

-607 EKKNIKTLFPFGYG
+607 EKKGIQTLFPFGYG

-636 KGKVKTLTDAAPL
+636 KGKVKTLTDEAPL
-649 KVAIELNNTGAVAG
+649 KVAIEVNNTGAVAG
-663 SEVVQLY
+663 TEVVQLY

-694 PGKKAVVTFEVD
+694 SGKKAVVTFEVD

>member
-1 MGYLFLRKLNSVD
+1 MKKLIFSVV
-14 KPKIIIICSFG
+14 
-25 KYAYLCIII
+25 A
-34 QETKQIIFMKRLL
+34 LL
-47 ISIFALAA
+47 VGSTVL
-55 CSYAIAQPVMSYE
+55 AQPVMSYE

-121 QHMHDANEIILAER
+121 QHLHDAGEVILAER

-181 RNAQCG
+181 RNARCG

-213 TGTLACAKHFLCN
+213 TGTLACAKHFLGN

-235 NSIVDERAIMEI
+235 NSIIDERAIMEI

-256 DADVATVMTAYNL
+256 DAGVATVMTAYNQ
-269 LNGEWTGQSKYVIT
+269 LNGEWAGESKYVIT

-296 MSDWNSIYNWK
+296 MSDWNSIYDWK
-307 DVILSGQNLDM
+307 NVILSGQNLDM
-318 PGEDA
+318 PGEDM

-335 EGIVTEK
+335 EGVVTEK

-371 KSLEAKLPAHLEVS
+371 KSLEAKLPAHLEIS

-395 LRNNGILPLSTDKKL
+395 LRNNGILPLATTKRV
-410 LVVGKWLDKVPH
+410 LVVGKWFDSVPH

-430 GYEHVTLRDVLTE
+430 GYDHHPLRQVLTDA
-443 SFGDGVKF
+443 FGGNVKF
-451 VEKPSAAQLKSA
+451 VEKPTAAELKA
-463 DVVLCV
+463 AEVVLCV
-469 TGTFDEEHAERPFEM
+469 TGTYDSESTERPFEM
-484 GNKEES
+484 EKKDEK

-530 GQNGQKAI
+530 GQNGQEAI
-538 RDIII
+538 CDIIV

-563 PAVDTVPE
+563 PAVNSVPE
-571 GFDLKKAIGNPNE
+571 GFNLAKAKGNPNE
-584 KAFQTWTYDVHYDES
+584 KAFHPWTYDVHYDES

-636 KGKVKTLTDAAPL
+636 KGKVKTLTDEAPL
-649 KVAIELNNTGAVAG
+649 KVAIEVNNTGAVAG
-663 SEVVQLY
+663 AEVVQLY

-706 KKMCAFWCDK
+706 KKMCSYWCDK
-716 SHAWTTNPGEYEIL
+716 NHAWTANTGEYEIL
-730 IGTSSADIA
+730 IGTSSADIV

>member
-1 MGYLFLRKLNSVD
+1 
-14 KPKIIIICSFG
+14 
-25 KYAYLCIII
+25 
-34 QETKQIIFMKRLL
+34 MKRFIL
-47 ISIFALAA
+47 SIFALMA
-55 CSYAIAQPVMSYE
+55 CSAALAQPVMSYE

-105 LPYIYTTDASM
+105 MPYIYTTDASM

-121 QHMHDANEIILAER
+121 QHMHDASEIILAER

-181 RNAQCG
+181 RNVRCG

-192 LGEDPHLAASIIYDY
+192 LGEDPYLAASIIYDY

-213 TGTLACAKHFLCN
+213 TGTLACAKHFLGN

-235 NSIVDERAIMEI
+235 NSIIDERAIMEI

-256 DADVATVMTAYNL
+256 DAGVATVMTAYNQ
-269 LNGEWTGQSKYVIT
+269 LNGEWAGESKYVIT

-296 MSDWNSIYNWK
+296 MSDWNSIYDWK
-307 DVILSGQNLDM
+307 NVILSGQNLDM

-335 EGIVTEK
+335 EGVVTEQ

-371 KSLEAKLPAHLEVS
+371 RSLEAKLPAHLQIS
-385 YQTAAEGAVL
+385 YQTAAEGTVL
-395 LRNNGILPLSTDKKL
+395 LRNNGILPLAADKKL
-410 LVVGKWLDKVPH
+410 LVVGKWFDKVPH

-430 GYEHVTLRDVLTE
+430 GYDHKTLQMELPKV
-443 SFGDGVKF
+443 FGNVEF
-451 VEKPSAAQLKSA
+451 VANPTSEQLKA
-463 DVVLCV
+463 AEVVLCV
-469 TGTFDEEHAERPFEM
+469 TGTYDSESSEREFAMDKKDEQF
-484 GNKEES
+484 
-490 LVRLAVESN
+490 VRNVVAAN

-504 LVHSGSAINMTAW
+504 LVHSGSAIDMTAW
-517 ADKCA
+517 SDKCA

-530 GQNGQKAI
+530 GQNGAEAL
-538 RDIII
+538 RDIIA

-563 PAVDTVPE
+563 PAVNSVPE
-571 GFDLKKAIGNPNE
+571 GFNLAKAKGNPNE
-584 KAFQTWTYDVHYDES
+584 KAFHPWTYDVHYDES

-607 EKKNIKTLFPFGYG
+607 EKKGIQTLFPFGYG

-636 KGKVKTLTDAAPL
+636 KGKVKTLTDEAPL
-649 KVAIELNNTGAVAG
+649 KVAIEVNNTGAVAG
-663 SEVVQLY
+663 TEVVQLY

-694 PGKKAVVTFEVD
+694 SGKKAVVTFEVD

>member
-1 MGYLFLRKLNSVD
+1 
-14 KPKIIIICSFG
+14 
-25 KYAYLCIII
+25 
-34 QETKQIIFMKRLL
+34 MKRFIL
-47 ISIFALAA
+47 SIFALMA
-55 CSYAIAQPVMSYE
+55 CSAALAQPVMSYE

-105 LPYIYTTDASM
+105 MPYIYTTDASM

-121 QHMHDANEIILAER
+121 QHMHDASEIILAER

-181 RNAQCG
+181 RNARCG

-192 LGEDPHLAASIIYDY
+192 LGEDPYLAASIIYDY

-213 TGTLACAKHFLCN
+213 TGTLACAKHFLGN

-235 NSIVDERAIMEI
+235 NSIIDERAIMEI

-256 DADVATVMTAYNL
+256 DAGVATVMTAYNQ
-269 LNGEWTGQSKYVIT
+269 LNGEWAGESKYVIT

-296 MSDWNSIYNWK
+296 MSDWNSIYDWK
-307 DVILSGQNLDM
+307 NVILSGQNLDM

-335 EGIVTEK
+335 DGVVTEK

-371 KSLEAKLPAHLEVS
+371 RSLEAKLPAHLQIS
-385 YQTAAEGAVL
+385 YQTAAEGTVL
-395 LRNNGILPLSTDKKL
+395 LRNNGILPLAADKKL
-410 LVVGKWLDKVPH
+410 LVVGKWFDKVPH

-430 GYEHVTLRDVLTE
+430 GYDHKTLQMELPKV
-443 SFGDGVKF
+443 FGNVEF
-451 VEKPSAAQLKSA
+451 VANPTSEQLKA
-463 DVVLCV
+463 AEVVLCV
-469 TGTFDEEHAERPFEM
+469 TGTYDSESSEREFAMDKKDEQF
-484 GNKEES
+484 
-490 LVRLAVESN
+490 VRNVVAAN

-504 LVHSGSAINMTAW
+504 LVHSGSAIDMTAW
-517 ADKCA
+517 SDKCA

-530 GQNGQKAI
+530 GQNGAEAL
-538 RDIII
+538 RDIIA

-563 PAVDTVPE
+563 PAVNSVPE
-571 GFDLKKAIGNPNE
+571 GFNLAKAKGNPNE
-584 KAFQTWTYDVHYDES
+584 KAFHPWTYDVHYDES

-607 EKKNIKTLFPFGYG
+607 EKKGIQTLFPFGYG

-636 KGKVKTLTDAAPL
+636 KGKVKTLTDEAPL
-649 KVAIELNNTGAVAG
+649 KVAIEVNNTGAVAG
-663 SEVVQLY
+663 TEVVQLY

-694 PGKKAVVTFEVD
+694 SGKKAVVTFEVD

>member
-1 MGYLFLRKLNSVD
+1 
-14 KPKIIIICSFG
+14 
-25 KYAYLCIII
+25 
-34 QETKQIIFMKRLL
+34 MKRLL
-47 ISIFALAA
+47 FSVFTLAICA
-55 CSYAIAQPVMSYE
+55 TVSAQPVMSYE
-68 EAEAKANEILKSLTL
+68 EAEAKANEIIKTLTL

-121 QHMHDANEIILAER
+121 QKMHNANEIKLAER

-142 IMLAATFNPDLAYKY
+142 IMLAATFNPNLAYKY

-181 RNAQCG
+181 RNARCG

-256 DADVATVMTAYNL
+256 DAGVATVMTAYNQ

-296 MSDWNSIYNWK
+296 MSDWNSIYDWK

-335 EGIVTEK
+335 EGVVTEK

-371 KSLEAKLPAHLEVS
+371 KALEANLPAHLEVS
-385 YQTAAEGAVL
+385 YQTAAEGTVL
-395 LRNNGILPLSTDKKL
+395 LKNNGILPLAPSTKL
-410 LVVGKWLDKVPH
+410 LVVGKWLDSVPH

-430 GYEHVTLRDVLTE
+430 GYNHVTLMMTLTE
-443 SFGDGVKF
+443 SFGGNVSF
-451 VEKPSAAQLKSA
+451 VEKPTAERLKEA

-469 TGTFDEEHAERPFEM
+469 TGTFDSESTERPFEM
-484 GNKEES
+484 NKKDEA
-490 LVRLAVESN
+490 LVRLAVENN

-543 GKVNP
+543 GKINP

-555 IERDFADS
+555 IERNFADS
-563 PAVDTVPE
+563 PAANSVPV
-571 GFDLKKAIGNPNE
+571 GFDLAKAKGNPNE
-584 KAFQTWTYDVHYDES
+584 KAFHPWTYDIHYDES

-607 EKKNIKTLFPFGYG
+607 EKKEIKTLFPFGYG
-621 LSYTTFE
+621 LSYTSFA
-628 LAKPKILS
+628 LNKAKIVN
-636 KGKVKTLTDAAPL
+636 KGKVKTLTDEKPL
-649 KVAIELNNTGAVAG
+649 TVTIQLTNTGTMAG
-663 SEVVQLY
+663 AEVVQLY

-682 KELKAFR
+682 KELKAFK
-689 KVAVE
+689 KVNVD
-694 PGKKAVVTFEVD
+694 PGKKTVVTFEVD
-706 KKMCAFWCDK
+706 KKMCSYWCDK
-716 SHAWTTNPGEYEIL
+716 NHSWTANRGEYELL
-730 IGTSSADIA
+730 IGTSSADIV

-745 VK
+745 IQ

>member
-1 MGYLFLRKLNSVD
+1 MKKLIFSVV
-14 KPKIIIICSFG
+14 
-25 KYAYLCIII
+25 A
-34 QETKQIIFMKRLL
+34 LL
-47 ISIFALAA
+47 VGSTVL
-55 CSYAIAQPVMSYE
+55 AQPVMSYE

-121 QHMHDANEIILAER
+121 QHLHDAGEVILAER

-181 RNAQCG
+181 RNARCG

-213 TGTLACAKHFLCN
+213 TGTLACAKHFLGN

-235 NSIVDERAIMEI
+235 NSIIDERAIMEI

-256 DADVATVMTAYNL
+256 DAGVATVMTAYNQ
-269 LNGEWTGQSKYVIT
+269 LNGEWAGESKYVIT

-296 MSDWNSIYNWK
+296 MSDWNSIYDWK
-307 DVILSGQNLDM
+307 NVILSGQNLDM
-318 PGEDA
+318 PGENA

-335 EGIVTEK
+335 EGVVTEK

-371 KSLEAKLPAHLEVS
+371 KSLEAKLPAHLEIS

-395 LRNNGILPLSTDKKL
+395 LRNNGILPLTTAQKV
-410 LVVGKWLDKVPH
+410 LVVGKWFDSVPH

-430 GYEHVTLRDVLTE
+430 GYDHHPLRQVLTDA
-443 SFGDGVKF
+443 FGGNVKF
-451 VEKPSAAQLKSA
+451 VEKPTAAELKA
-463 DVVLCV
+463 AEVVLCV
-469 TGTFDEEHAERPFEM
+469 TGTYDSESTERPFEM
-484 GNKEES
+484 EKRDEK

-530 GQNGQKAI
+530 GQNGLEAI
-538 RDIII
+538 CDIIV

-563 PAVDTVPE
+563 PAVNSVPE
-571 GFDLKKAIGNPNE
+571 GFNLAKAKGNPNE
-584 KAFQTWTYDVHYDES
+584 KAFHPWTYDVHYDES

-636 KGKVKTLTDAAPL
+636 KGKVKTLTDEAPL
-649 KVAIELNNTGAVAG
+649 KVAIEVNNTGAVAG
-663 SEVVQLY
+663 AEVVQLY

-689 KVAVE
+689 KVTVE

-706 KKMCAFWCDK
+706 KKMCSYWCDK
-716 SHAWTTNPGEYEIL
+716 NHAWTANAGEYEIL
-730 IGTSSADIA
+730 IGTSSADIV

>member
-1 MGYLFLRKLNSVD
+1 
-14 KPKIIIICSFG
+14 
-25 KYAYLCIII
+25 
-34 QETKQIIFMKRLL
+34 MKRFIL
-47 ISIFALAA
+47 SIFALMA
-55 CSYAIAQPVMSYE
+55 CSAALAQPVMSYE

-105 LPYIYTTDASM
+105 MPYIYTTDASM

-121 QHMHDANEIILAER
+121 QHMHDASEIILAER

-181 RNAQCG
+181 RNARCG

-192 LGEDPHLAASIIYDY
+192 LGEDPYLAASIIYDY

-213 TGTLACAKHFLCN
+213 TGTLACAKHFLGN

-235 NSIVDERAIMEI
+235 NSIIDERAIMEI

-256 DADVATVMTAYNL
+256 DAGVATVMTAYNQ
-269 LNGEWTGQSKYVIT
+269 LNGEWAGESKYVIT

-296 MSDWNSIYNWK
+296 MSDWNSIYDWK
-307 DVILSGQNLDM
+307 NVILSGQNLDM

-335 EGIVTEK
+335 EGVVTEQ

-371 KSLEAKLPAHLEVS
+371 RSLEAKLPAHLQIS
-385 YQTAAEGAVL
+385 YQTAAEGTVL
-395 LRNNGILPLSTDKKL
+395 LRNNGILPLAADKKL
-410 LVVGKWLDKVPH
+410 LVVGKWFDKVPH

-430 GYEHVTLRDVLTE
+430 GYDHKTLQMELPKV
-443 SFGDGVKF
+443 FGNVEF
-451 VEKPSAAQLKSA
+451 VANPTSEQLKVA
-463 DVVLCV
+463 EVVLCV
-469 TGTFDEEHAERPFEM
+469 TGTYDSESSEREFAMDKKDEQF
-484 GNKEES
+484 
-490 LVRLAVESN
+490 VRNVVAAN

-504 LVHSGSAINMTAW
+504 LVHSGSAIDMTAW
-517 ADKCA
+517 SDKCA

-530 GQNGQKAI
+530 GQNGAEAL
-538 RDIII
+538 RDIIA

-563 PAVDTVPE
+563 PAVNSVPE
-571 GFDLKKAIGNPNE
+571 GFNLAKAKGNPNE
-584 KAFQTWTYDVHYDES
+584 KAFHPWTYDVHYDES

-607 EKKNIKTLFPFGYG
+607 EKKGIQTLFPFGYG

-636 KGKVKTLTDAAPL
+636 KGKVKTLTDEAPL
-649 KVAIELNNTGAVAG
+649 KVAIEVNNTGAVAG
-663 SEVVQLY
+663 TEVVQLY

-694 PGKKAVVTFEVD
+694 SGKKAVVTFEVD

>member
-1 MGYLFLRKLNSVD
+1 MKKTILSVL
-14 KPKIIIICSFG
+14 
-25 KYAYLCIII
+25 AL
-34 QETKQIIFMKRLL
+34 M
-47 ISIFALAA
+47 ISSAVF
-55 CSYAIAQPVMSYE
+55 AQPVMSYE
-68 EAEAKANEILKSLTL
+68 QAEAKANEVLKNLTL

-92 HNRFFFPGVPEKG
+92 HNRFFLPGVPAKG
-105 LPYIYTTDASM
+105 LPHIYTTDASI

-121 QHMHDANEIILAER
+121 QHLHDAGEVILAER

-142 IMLAATFNPDLAYKY
+142 IMLASTFNPDLAKVY

-162 EEARM
+162 QEARM

-192 LGEDPHLAASIIYDY
+192 MGEDPYLVASLIGPY
-207 VTGMQS
+207 VEGMQS
-213 TGTLACAKHFLCN
+213 TGTLACAKHFLAN

-256 DADVATVMTAYNL
+256 DAGVATVMTAYNQ
-269 LNGEWTGQSKYVIT
+269 LNGEWAGESKYVIT
-283 DLLRGTLGFKGMV
+283 DLLRGTLGFKGLV
-296 MSDWNSIYNWK
+296 MSDWNSIYDWEK
-307 DVILSGQNLDM
+307 VICSGQNLDM

-335 EGIVTEK
+335 EGVVTEQ

-348 RPTIATCI
+348 RPLIATCI

-371 KSLEAKLPAHLEVS
+371 KSLEAQLPAHLEIS

-395 LRNNGILPLSTDKKL
+395 LRNNGILPLSTDKKV
-410 LVVGKWLDKVPH
+410 LVVGKWLNSVPY

-430 GYEHVTLRDVLTE
+430 GYDHKTLDMVLPEAFGANVTFAERPTLE
-443 SFGDGVKF
+443 
-451 VEKPSAAQLKSA
+451 QLKSA
-463 DVVLCV
+463 EVVICV
-469 TGTFDEEHAERPFEM
+469 TGTFDSESTERPFAME
-484 GNKEES
+484 KRDEEF
-490 LVRLAVESN
+490 VRNVVATN

-504 LVHSGSAINMTAW
+504 LVHSGSAIDMTAW
-517 ADKCA
+517 SDKCA
-522 ALLYGWYP
+522 ALIYGWYP
-530 GQNGQKAI
+530 GQNGFKAL

-555 IERDFADS
+555 IECDFADS
-563 PAVDTVPE
+563 PAVNTVPE
-571 GFDLKKAIGNPNE
+571 GFSLSKAKGNPNE
-584 KAFQTWTYDVHYDES
+584 KAFHPWTYDVNYHES

-607 EKKNIKTLFPFGYG
+607 EKKCIKPLFPFGYG

-628 LAKPKILS
+628 LANAKVLS
-636 KGKVKTLTDAAPL
+636 KGKVKTLTDDKPL
-649 KVAIELNNTGAVAG
+649 KVAIEVVNTGAVAG
-663 SEVVQLY
+663 AEVVQLY

-682 KELKAFR
+682 KELKAYK
-689 KVAVE
+689 KVTVA
-694 PGKKAVVTFEVD
+694 PGKKSVVTFEVD
-706 KKMCAFWCDK
+706 KKMCSFWCDQT
-716 SHAWTTNPGEYEIL
+716 HAWTANAGEYEVL

-745 VK
+745 VE

>member
-1 MGYLFLRKLNSVD
+1 
-14 KPKIIIICSFG
+14 
-25 KYAYLCIII
+25 
-34 QETKQIIFMKRLL
+34 MKRLL
-47 ISIFALAA
+47 LSLSAVLVSAVVL
-55 CSYAIAQPVMSYE
+55 AQPVMSFE
-68 EAEAKANEILKSLTL
+68 EAEAKANEIIKTLTL

-121 QHMHDANEIILAER
+121 QHMHDASEIMLAER

-142 IMLAATFNPDLAYKY
+142 IMLAATFNPELARAY

-192 LGEDPHLAASIIYDY
+192 LGEDPYLAASIIYDY
-207 VTGMQS
+207 VSGMQS

-256 DADVATVMTAYNL
+256 DADVATVMTAYNQ

-296 MSDWNSIYNWK
+296 MSDWNSIYDWK

-335 EGIVTEK
+335 EGVVTEK

-371 KSLEAKLPAHLEVS
+371 KTLEAKLPAHLEVS

-395 LRNNGILPLSTDKKL
+395 LKNNGILPLATTAKV
-410 LVVGKWLDKVPH
+410 LVVGKWLDAVPH

-430 GYEHVTLRDVLTE
+430 GYDHITLKDVLTE
-443 SFGDGVKF
+443 SFGNNVKF
-451 VEKPSAAQLKSA
+451 VEKPTAGQLKAA

-469 TGTFDEEHAERPFEM
+469 TGTFDSESTERPFAMDKKDEA
-484 GNKEES
+484 
-490 LVRLAVESN
+490 LVRLAVENN
-499 PNTIV
+499 PKTIV
-504 LVHSGSAINMTAW
+504 LVHSGSAIDMTAW
-517 ADKCA
+517 ADKSA
-522 ALLYGWYP
+522 AILYGWYP

-555 IERDFADS
+555 IERSFKDS
-563 PAVDTVPE
+563 PAVNSVPV
-571 GFDLKKAIGNPNE
+571 GFNLAKAKGNPNE
-584 KAFQTWTYDVHYDES
+584 KAFHPWTYDVHYDES

-607 EKKNIKTLFPFGYG
+607 EKKGIEPLFPFGYG
-621 LSYTTFE
+621 LSYTTFS
-628 LAKPKILS
+628 LDKAKILS
-636 KGKVKTLTDAAPL
+636 KGKVKTLTDEKPL
-649 KVAIELNNTGAVAG
+649 KVAVELTNTGTVAG
-663 SEVVQLY
+663 AEVVQLY
-670 IAEKNPTVLRPN
+670 IAEKNPTVLRPL
-682 KELKAFR
+682 KELKATK
-689 KVAVE
+689 KVVVE

-706 KKMCAFWCDK
+706 KKMCSFWCDK
-716 SHAWTTNPGEYEIL
+716 SHSWYANAGEYEIL
-730 IGTSSADIA
+730 IGNSSANISA
-739 AVLPFV
+739 TLPFV
-745 VK
+745 VE

>member
-1 MGYLFLRKLNSVD
+1 MKKLIFSVV
-14 KPKIIIICSFG
+14 
-25 KYAYLCIII
+25 A
-34 QETKQIIFMKRLL
+34 LL
-47 ISIFALAA
+47 VGSTVL
-55 CSYAIAQPVMSYE
+55 AQPVMSYE

-121 QHMHDANEIILAER
+121 QHLHDAGEVILAER

-181 RNAQCG
+181 RNARCG

-213 TGTLACAKHFLCN
+213 TGTLACAKHFLGN

-235 NSIVDERAIMEI
+235 NSIIDERAIMEI

-256 DADVATVMTAYNL
+256 DAGVATVMTAYNQ
-269 LNGEWTGQSKYVIT
+269 LNGEWAGESKYVIT

-296 MSDWNSIYNWK
+296 MSDWNSIYDWK
-307 DVILSGQNLDM
+307 NVILSGQNLDM
-318 PGEDA
+318 PGEDM

-335 EGIVTEK
+335 EGVVTEK

-371 KSLEAKLPAHLEVS
+371 KSLEAKLPAHLEIS

-395 LRNNGILPLSTDKKL
+395 LRNNGILPLATTKRV
-410 LVVGKWLDKVPH
+410 LVVGKWFDSVPH

-430 GYEHVTLRDVLTE
+430 GYDHHPLRQVLTDA
-443 SFGDGVKF
+443 FGGNVKF
-451 VEKPSAAQLKSA
+451 VEKPTAAELKA
-463 DVVLCV
+463 AEVVLCV
-469 TGTFDEEHAERPFEM
+469 TGTYDSESTERPFEM
-484 GNKEES
+484 EKKDEK

-530 GQNGQKAI
+530 GQNGLEAI
-538 RDIII
+538 CDIIV

-563 PAVDTVPE
+563 PAVNSVPE
-571 GFDLKKAIGNPNE
+571 GFNLAKAKGNPNE
-584 KAFQTWTYDVHYDES
+584 KAFHPWTYDVHYDES

-636 KGKVKTLTDAAPL
+636 KGKVKTLTDEAPL
-649 KVAIELNNTGAVAG
+649 KVAIEVNNTGAVAG
-663 SEVVQLY
+663 AEVVQLY

-706 KKMCAFWCDK
+706 KKMCSYWCDK
-716 SHAWTTNPGEYEIL
+716 NHAWTANTGEYEIL
-730 IGTSSADIA
+730 IGTSSADIV

>member
-1 MGYLFLRKLNSVD
+1 MKKLIFSVV
-14 KPKIIIICSFG
+14 
-25 KYAYLCIII
+25 A
-34 QETKQIIFMKRLL
+34 LL
-47 ISIFALAA
+47 VGSTVL
-55 CSYAIAQPVMSYE
+55 AQPVMSYE

-121 QHMHDANEIILAER
+121 QHLHDAGEVILAER

-181 RNAQCG
+181 RNARCG

-213 TGTLACAKHFLCN
+213 TGTLACAKHFLGN

-235 NSIVDERAIMEI
+235 NSIIDERAIMEI

-256 DADVATVMTAYNL
+256 DAGVATVMTAYNQ
-269 LNGEWTGQSKYVIT
+269 LNGEWAGESKYVIT

-296 MSDWNSIYNWK
+296 MSDWNSIYDWK
-307 DVILSGQNLDM
+307 NVILSGQNLDM
-318 PGEDA
+318 PGEDM

-335 EGIVTEK
+335 EGVVTEK

-371 KSLEAKLPAHLEVS
+371 KSLEAKLPAHLEIS

-395 LRNNGILPLSTDKKL
+395 LRNNGILPLATTKRV
-410 LVVGKWLDKVPH
+410 LVVGKWFDSVPH

-430 GYEHVTLRDVLTE
+430 GYDHHPLRQVLTDA
-443 SFGDGVKF
+443 FGGNVKF
-451 VEKPSAAQLKSA
+451 VEKPTAAELKA
-463 DVVLCV
+463 AEVVLCV
-469 TGTFDEEHAERPFEM
+469 TGTYDSESTERPFEM
-484 GNKEES
+484 EKKDEK

-530 GQNGQKAI
+530 GQNGLEAI
-538 RDIII
+538 CDIII

-563 PAVDTVPE
+563 PAVNSVPE
-571 GFDLKKAIGNPNE
+571 GFNLAKAKGNPNE
-584 KAFQTWTYDVHYDES
+584 KAFHPWTYDVHYDES

-636 KGKVKTLTDAAPL
+636 KGKVKTLTDEAPL
-649 KVAIELNNTGAVAG
+649 KVAIEVNNTGAVAG
-663 SEVVQLY
+663 AEVVQLY

-689 KVAVE
+689 KVTVE

-706 KKMCAFWCDK
+706 KKMCSYWCDK
-716 SHAWTTNPGEYEIL
+716 NHAWTANTGEYEIL
-730 IGTSSADIA
+730 IGTSSADIV

>member
-1 MGYLFLRKLNSVD
+1 
-14 KPKIIIICSFG
+14 
-25 KYAYLCIII
+25 
-34 QETKQIIFMKRLL
+34 MKRFIL
-47 ISIFALAA
+47 SIFALMA
-55 CSYAIAQPVMSYE
+55 CSAALAQPVMSYE

-105 LPYIYTTDASM
+105 MPYIYTTDASM

-121 QHMHDANEIILAER
+121 QHMHDASEIILAER

-181 RNAQCG
+181 RNARCG

-192 LGEDPHLAASIIYDY
+192 LGEDPYLAASIIYDY

-213 TGTLACAKHFLCN
+213 TGTLACAKHFLGN

-235 NSIVDERAIMEI
+235 NSIIDERAIMEI

-256 DADVATVMTAYNL
+256 DAGVATVMTAYNQ
-269 LNGEWTGQSKYVIT
+269 LNGEWAGESKYVIT

-296 MSDWNSIYNWK
+296 MSDWNSIYDWK
-307 DVILSGQNLDM
+307 NVILSGQNLDM

-335 EGIVTEK
+335 EGVVTEK

-371 KSLEAKLPAHLEVS
+371 RSLEAKLPAHLQIS
-385 YQTAAEGAVL
+385 YQTAAEGTVL
-395 LRNNGILPLSTDKKL
+395 LRNNGILPLAADKKL
-410 LVVGKWLDKVPH
+410 LVVGKWFDKVPH

-430 GYEHVTLRDVLTE
+430 GYDHKTLQMELPKV
-443 SFGDGVKF
+443 FGNVEF
-451 VEKPSAAQLKSA
+451 VANPTAEQLKA
-463 DVVLCV
+463 AEVVLCV
-469 TGTFDEEHAERPFEM
+469 TGTYDSESSEREFAMDKKDEQF
-484 GNKEES
+484 
-490 LVRLAVESN
+490 VRNVVAAN

-504 LVHSGSAINMTAW
+504 LVHSGSAIDMTAW
-517 ADKCA
+517 SDKCA

-530 GQNGQKAI
+530 GQNGAEAL
-538 RDIII
+538 RDIIA

-563 PAVDTVPE
+563 PAVNSVPE
-571 GFDLKKAIGNPNE
+571 GFNLAKAKGNPNE
-584 KAFQTWTYDVHYDES
+584 KAFHPWTYDVHYDES

-607 EKKNIKTLFPFGYG
+607 EKKGIQTLFPFGYG

-636 KGKVKTLTDAAPL
+636 RGKVKTLTDEAPL
-649 KVAIELNNTGAVAG
+649 KVAIEVNNTGAVAG
-663 SEVVQLY
+663 TEVVQLY

-694 PGKKAVVTFEVD
+694 SGKKAVVTFEVD

>member
-1 MGYLFLRKLNSVD
+1 
-14 KPKIIIICSFG
+14 
-25 KYAYLCIII
+25 
-34 QETKQIIFMKRLL
+34 MKRVLLSLSAVL
-47 ISIFALAA
+47 ISAVAL
-55 CSYAIAQPVMSYE
+55 AQPVMSFE
-68 EAEAKANEILKSLTL
+68 QAEAKANEIIKTLTL

-121 QHMHDANEIILAER
+121 QHMHDASEIILAER

-142 IMLAATFNPDLAYKY
+142 IMLAATFNPELARAY

-167 AGAGVILGPGMNIY
+167 AGASVILGPGMNIY

-192 LGEDPHLAASIIYDY
+192 LGEDPYLAASIIYDY
-207 VTGMQS
+207 VSGMQS

-256 DADVATVMTAYNL
+256 DAGVATVMTAYNQ

-296 MSDWNSIYNWK
+296 MSDWNSIYDWK

-335 EGIVTEK
+335 EGVVTEK

-395 LRNNGILPLSTDKKL
+395 LRNNGILPLATTAKV
-410 LVVGKWLDKVPH
+410 LVVGKWLDSVPH

-430 GYEHVTLRDVLTE
+430 GYDHITLKDVLTE
-443 SFGDGVKF
+443 SFGDNVKF
-451 VEKPSAAQLKSA
+451 VEKPTAGQLKAA

-469 TGTFDEEHAERPFEM
+469 TGTFDSESTERPFAM
-484 GNKEES
+484 DKKEEA
-490 LVRLAVESN
+490 LVRLAVENN
-499 PNTIV
+499 PKTIV
-504 LVHSGSAINMTAW
+504 LVHSGSAIDMTAW
-517 ADKCA
+517 ADKSA
-522 ALLYGWYP
+522 AILYGWYP

-555 IERDFADS
+555 IERSFKDS
-563 PAVDTVPE
+563 PAANSVPA
-571 GFDLKKAIGNPNE
+571 GFSLAKAKGNPNE
-584 KAFQTWTYDVHYDES
+584 KAFHHWTYDVHYD
-599 VLVGYRWY
+599 
-607 EKKNIKTLFPFGYG
+607 
-621 LSYTTFE
+621 
-628 LAKPKILS
+628 
-636 KGKVKTLTDAAPL
+636 
-649 KVAIELNNTGAVAG
+649 
-663 SEVVQLY
+663 
-670 IAEKNPTVLRPN
+670 
-682 KELKAFR
+682 
-689 KVAVE
+689 
-694 PGKKAVVTFEVD
+694 
-706 KKMCAFWCDK
+706 
-716 SHAWTTNPGEYEIL
+716 
-730 IGTSSADIA
+730 
-739 AVLPFV
+739 
-745 VK
+745 

>member
-1 MGYLFLRKLNSVD
+1 
-14 KPKIIIICSFG
+14 
-25 KYAYLCIII
+25 
-34 QETKQIIFMKRLL
+34 MKRFIL
-47 ISIFALAA
+47 SIFALMA
-55 CSYAIAQPVMSYE
+55 CSAALAQPVMSYE

-105 LPYIYTTDASM
+105 MPYIYTTDASM

-121 QHMHDANEIILAER
+121 QHMHDASEIILAER

-181 RNAQCG
+181 RNARCG

-192 LGEDPHLAASIIYDY
+192 LGEDPYLAASIIYDY

-213 TGTLACAKHFLCN
+213 TGTLACAKHFLGN

-235 NSIVDERAIMEI
+235 NSIIDERAIMEI

-256 DADVATVMTAYNL
+256 DAGVATVMTAYNQ
-269 LNGEWTGQSKYVIT
+269 LNGEWAGESKYVIT

-296 MSDWNSIYNWK
+296 MSDWNSIYDWK
-307 DVILSGQNLDM
+307 NVILSGQNLDM

-335 EGIVTEK
+335 EGVVTEK

-371 KSLEAKLPAHLEVS
+371 RSLEAKLPAHLQIS
-385 YQTAAEGAVL
+385 YQTAAEGTVL
-395 LRNNGILPLSTDKKL
+395 LRNNGILPLAADKKL
-410 LVVGKWLDKVPH
+410 LVVGKWFDKVPH

-430 GYEHVTLRDVLTE
+430 GYDHKTLQMELPKV
-443 SFGDGVKF
+443 FGNVEF
-451 VEKPSAAQLKSA
+451 VANPTAEQLKA
-463 DVVLCV
+463 AEVVLCV
-469 TGTFDEEHAERPFEM
+469 TGTYDSESSEREFAMDKKDEQF
-484 GNKEES
+484 
-490 LVRLAVESN
+490 VRNVVAAN

-504 LVHSGSAINMTAW
+504 LVHSGSAIDMTAW
-517 ADKCA
+517 SDKCA

-530 GQNGQKAI
+530 GQNGAEAL
-538 RDIII
+538 RDIIA

-563 PAVDTVPE
+563 PAVNSVPE
-571 GFDLKKAIGNPNE
+571 GFNLAKAKGNPNE
-584 KAFQTWTYDVHYDES
+584 KAFHSWTYDVHYDES

-607 EKKNIKTLFPFGYG
+607 EKKGIQTLFPFGYG

-636 KGKVKTLTDAAPL
+636 KGKVKTLTDEAPL
-649 KVAIELNNTGAVAG
+649 KVAIEVNNTGAVAG
-663 SEVVQLY
+663 TEVVQLY

-694 PGKKAVVTFEVD
+694 SGKKAVVTFEVD

>member
-1 MGYLFLRKLNSVD
+1 
-14 KPKIIIICSFG
+14 
-25 KYAYLCIII
+25 
-34 QETKQIIFMKRLL
+34 MKRFIL
-47 ISIFALAA
+47 SIFALMA
-55 CSYAIAQPVMSYE
+55 CSAALAQPVMSYE

-105 LPYIYTTDASM
+105 MPYIYTTDASM

-121 QHMHDANEIILAER
+121 QHMHDASEIILAER

-181 RNAQCG
+181 RNARCG

-192 LGEDPHLAASIIYDY
+192 LGEDPYLAASIIYDY

-213 TGTLACAKHFLCN
+213 TGTLACAKHFLGN

-235 NSIVDERAIMEI
+235 NSIIDARAIMEI

-256 DADVATVMTAYNL
+256 DAGVATVMTAYNQ
-269 LNGEWTGQSKYVIT
+269 LNGEWAGESKYVIT

-296 MSDWNSIYNWK
+296 MSDWNSIYDWK
-307 DVILSGQNLDM
+307 NVILSGQNLDM

-335 EGIVTEK
+335 EGVVTEQ

-371 KSLEAKLPAHLEVS
+371 RSLEAKLPAHLQIS
-385 YQTAAEGAVL
+385 YQTAAEGTVL
-395 LRNNGILPLSTDKKL
+395 LRNNGILPLAADKKL
-410 LVVGKWLDKVPH
+410 LVVGKWFDKVPH

-430 GYEHVTLRDVLTE
+430 GYDHKTLQMELPKV
-443 SFGDGVKF
+443 FGNVEF
-451 VEKPSAAQLKSA
+451 VANPTAEQLKA
-463 DVVLCV
+463 AEVVLCV
-469 TGTFDEEHAERPFEM
+469 TGTYDSESSEREFAMDKKDEQF
-484 GNKEES
+484 
-490 LVRLAVESN
+490 VRNVVAAN

-504 LVHSGSAINMTAW
+504 LVHSGSAIDMTAW
-517 ADKCA
+517 SDKCA

-530 GQNGQKAI
+530 GQNGAEAL
-538 RDIII
+538 RDIIA

-563 PAVDTVPE
+563 PAVNSVPE
-571 GFDLKKAIGNPNE
+571 GFNLAKAKGNPNE
-584 KAFQTWTYDVHYDES
+584 KAFHPWTYDVHYDES

-607 EKKNIKTLFPFGYG
+607 EKKGIQTLFPFGYG

-636 KGKVKTLTDAAPL
+636 KGKVKTLTDEAPL
-649 KVAIELNNTGAVAG
+649 KVAIEVNNTGAVAG
-663 SEVVQLY
+663 TEVVQLY

-694 PGKKAVVTFEVD
+694 SGKKAVVTFEVD

>member
-1 MGYLFLRKLNSVD
+1 
-14 KPKIIIICSFG
+14 
-25 KYAYLCIII
+25 
-34 QETKQIIFMKRLL
+34 MKRILL
-47 ISIFALAA
+47 SLVAVIVTLVVS
-55 CSYAIAQPVMSYE
+55 AQPVMSFE
-68 EAEAKANEILKSLTL
+68 EAEAKANEIIKTLTL
-83 EEKLSMTQG
+83 QEKLSMTQG
-92 HNRFFFPGVPEKG
+92 HNRFFFPGVPDKG
-105 LPYIYTTDASM
+105 LPYIYITDASI

-121 QHMHDANEIILAER
+121 QKMHDNSEIVLTER

-142 IMLAATFNPDLAYKY
+142 IMLAATFNPELAHTY

-167 AGAGVILGPGMNIY
+167 AGAAVILGPGMNIY

-192 LGEDPHLAASIIYDY
+192 MGEDPFLAGSLIGPY

-213 TGTLACAKHFLCN
+213 TGTLACAKHFLAN

-256 DADVATVMTAYNL
+256 DAGVATVMTAYNQ
-269 LNGEWTGQSKYVIT
+269 LNGEWTGESKYVIT

-296 MSDWNSIYNWK
+296 MSDWNSIYDWK
-307 DVILSGQNLDM
+307 NVILSGQNLDM

-335 EGIVTEK
+335 EGVVTEA

-348 RPTIATCI
+348 RPTIATCL
-356 RWGLYDRYNSGKQYD
+356 RWGLYDRYNSGHQYD

-385 YQTAAEGAVL
+385 YQTAAEGTVL
-395 LRNNGILPLSTDKKL
+395 LRNNGILPLSTDKKV

-430 GYEHVTLRDVLTE
+430 GYDHVTLMMTFVE
-443 SFGDGVKF
+443 SFEGNVSF
-451 VEKPSAAQLKSA
+451 VEKPTATQLKSA

-469 TGTFDEEHAERPFEM
+469 TGTFDSEATERPFAM
-484 GNKEES
+484 KEGDEA
-490 LVRLAVESN
+490 LVRLAVENN

-504 LVHSGSAINMTAW
+504 LVHSGSAIDMTAW
-517 ADKCA
+517 ADKSA
-522 ALLYGWYP
+522 AIIYGWYP
-530 GQNGQKAI
+530 GQNGLKAI

-548 SGKLPMT
+548 SGKLPMS

-563 PAVDTVPE
+563 PAADSVPV
-571 GFDLKKAIGNPNE
+571 GFQLSKAVGNPNE
-584 KAFQTWTYDVHYDES
+584 KAFHPWTYDIHYDES

-607 EKKNIKTLFPFGYG
+607 EKKNIQPLFPFGYG

-628 LAKPKILS
+628 LSKPKILS
-636 KGKVKTLTDAAPL
+636 KGKVKVLGDDKPL
-649 KVAIELNNTGAVAG
+649 KVAIELKNTGAVAG
-663 SEVVQLY
+663 AEVVQLY

-682 KELKAFR
+682 KELKAYK

-694 PGKKAVVTFEVD
+694 PGKKAVVTFDVD
-706 KKMCAFWCDK
+706 KKMCAYWCDK
-716 SHAWTTNPGEYEIL
+716 THAWTTNAGEYEIL
-730 IGTSSADIA
+730 IGTSSADID
-739 AVLPFV
+739 AVLPFIV
-745 VK
+745 E

>member
-1 MGYLFLRKLNSVD
+1 MKKLILAVVALMV
-14 KPKIIIICSFG
+14 CSATF
-25 KYAYLCIII
+25 
-34 QETKQIIFMKRLL
+34 
-47 ISIFALAA
+47 
-55 CSYAIAQPVMSYE
+55 AQPVMSYE
-68 EAEAKANEILKSLTL
+68 QAEAKANEILKSLTL

-92 HNRFFFPGVPEKG
+92 HNRFFLPGVPEKG
-105 LPYIYTTDASM
+105 MPHIYTTDASM

-121 QHMHDANEIILAER
+121 QHLHDAGEVILAER

-213 TGTLACAKHFLCN
+213 TGTLACAKHFLAN

-256 DADVATVMTAYNL
+256 DAGVATVMTSYNQ
-269 LNGEWTGQSKYVIT
+269 LNGEWAGESKYVIT
-283 DLLRGTLGFKGMV
+283 DLLRGTLGFKGLV
-296 MSDWNSIYNWK
+296 MSDWNSIYDWK
-307 DVILSGQNLDM
+307 NVIFSGQNLDM
-318 PGEDA
+318 PGENT

-335 EGIVTEK
+335 EGVVTEQ

-348 RPTIATCI
+348 RPLIATCL

-371 KSLEAKLPAHLEVS
+371 KSLEAKLPAHLEIS
-385 YQTAAEGAVL
+385 YQTAAEGSVL
-395 LRNNGILPLSTDKKL
+395 LRNNGILPLSTTQKV
-410 LVVGKWLDKVPH
+410 LVVGKWFDSVPY

-430 GYEHVTLRDVLTE
+430 GYDHHTLRQVLTD
-443 SFGDGVKF
+443 SFGGNVTF
-451 VEKPSAAQLKSA
+451 VEKPKAEQLKAA

-469 TGTFDEEHAERPFEM
+469 TGTFDSESTERPFAME
-484 GNKEES
+484 NKDEK

-504 LVHSGSAINMTAW
+504 LVHSGSAIDMSAW
-517 ADKCA
+517 SDKCA

-530 GQNGQKAI
+530 GQNGLEAV

-543 GKVNP
+543 GKTNP

-555 IERDFADS
+555 IERSFADS
-563 PAVDTVPE
+563 PAVNSVPE
-571 GFDLKKAIGNPNE
+571 GFNLAKAKGNPNE
-584 KAFQTWTYDVHYDES
+584 KAFHPWTYDIHYHES

-607 EKKNIKTLFPFGYG
+607 EKKNIQTLFPFGYG

-628 LAKPKILS
+628 LKNPKILS
-636 KGKVKTLTDAAPL
+636 KGKVKTLTADAPL
-649 KVAIELNNTGAVAG
+649 KVAIEVNNTGAVAG
-663 SEVVQLY
+663 AEVVQLY

-682 KELKAFR
+682 KELKAFK
-689 KVAVE
+689 KVTVE

-706 KKMCAFWCDK
+706 KKMCSYWCDK
-716 SHAWTTNPGEYEIL
+716 NHAWIANEGEYEIL

>member
-1 MGYLFLRKLNSVD
+1 MKKL
-14 KPKIIIICSFG
+14 I
-25 KYAYLCIII
+25 L
-34 QETKQIIFMKRLL
+34 
-47 ISIFALAA
+47 SIFALMA
-55 CSYAIAQPVMSYE
+55 CSAALAQPVMSYE

-105 LPYIYTTDASM
+105 MPYIYTTDASM

-121 QHMHDANEIILAER
+121 QHMHDASEIILAER

-181 RNAQCG
+181 RNARCG

-192 LGEDPHLAASIIYDY
+192 LGEDPYLAASIIYDY

-213 TGTLACAKHFLCN
+213 TGTLACAKHFLGN

-235 NSIVDERAIMEI
+235 NSIIDERAIMEI

-256 DADVATVMTAYNL
+256 DAGVATVMTAYNQ
-269 LNGEWTGQSKYVIT
+269 LNGEWAGESKYVIT

-296 MSDWNSIYNWK
+296 MSDWNSIYDWK
-307 DVILSGQNLDM
+307 NVILSGQNLDM

-335 EGIVTEK
+335 EGVVTEK

-371 KSLEAKLPAHLEVS
+371 RSLEAKLPAHLQIS
-385 YQTAAEGAVL
+385 YQTAAEGTVL
-395 LRNNGILPLSTDKKL
+395 LRNNGILPLAADKKL
-410 LVVGKWLDKVPH
+410 LVVGKWFDKVPH

-430 GYEHVTLRDVLTE
+430 GYDHKTLQMELPKV
-443 SFGDGVKF
+443 FGNVEF
-451 VEKPSAAQLKSA
+451 VANPTAEQLKA
-463 DVVLCV
+463 AEVVLCV
-469 TGTFDEEHAERPFEM
+469 TGTYDSESSEREFAMDKRDEEF
-484 GNKEES
+484 
-490 LVRLAVESN
+490 VRNVVAAN

-504 LVHSGSAINMTAW
+504 LVHSGSAIDMTAW
-517 ADKCA
+517 SDKCA

-530 GQNGQKAI
+530 GQNGAEAL
-538 RDIII
+538 RDIIA

-563 PAVDTVPE
+563 PAVNSVPE
-571 GFDLKKAIGNPNE
+571 GFNLAKAKGNPNE
-584 KAFQTWTYDVHYDES
+584 KAFHPWTYDVHYDES

-607 EKKNIKTLFPFGYG
+607 EKKGIQTLFPFGYG

-636 KGKVKTLTDAAPL
+636 KGKVKTLTDEAPL
-649 KVAIELNNTGAVAG
+649 KVAIEVNNTGAVAG
-663 SEVVQLY
+663 TEVVQLY

-694 PGKKAVVTFEVD
+694 SGKKAVVTFEVD